1 MKKKL
6 IPRLCLMLAVM
17 LSLCSCRNDLL
28 PENNTLQNPNASRF
42 RMVKLKDIPN
52 IEQFIHQQS
61 ERADLQVPLSEASL
75 TGKDL
80 TVGVIE
86 ISTIVETVNEGE
98 TYYVFKI
105 ENLNSGDAVYNL
117 EVKQADGIPVTAEII
132 EYDPQDGTTVD
143 FQHFTG
149 SISSYGLDGKA
160 ISTVNYNDGL
170 GNCSPATGVPGGNN
184 TSEGGGINPIDL
196 PPPNGGW
203 YNWEEGGSNNNT
215 VPFSNVP
222 GDCTDIILDSH
233 GNTQGWYDHCNN
245 NYYPNPNVHKTTT
258 TGEIPNLSPDC
269 NGEGAGVIIT
279 DPETPCEKTKSMITN
294 PVVKAKIDEMKDQS
308 KLAYSDPNY
317 GETGYKFDA
326 NGVPTPKIPGGKHDV
341 DLGDTAGY
349 SGAYHN
355 HTVLG
360 TNMLSPADIIKL
372 LDFSLA
378 QTNGNIEDGYLG
390 VIGSEVCSSCPGG
403 YKYYHY
409 IINFS
414 GNMSELTQYV
424 YNNTWNLEQLK
435 KDFKKRDGILADNPL
450 YVDNLG
456 DELNSQGLEKLFFDT
471 LKNMGLDGKINLQRI
486 ENNGTVKTVTLNSD
500 DNTTTATPCPN

>member
-1 MKKKL
+1 MIKKL
-6 IPRLCLMLAVM
+6 IPRLCLMLAVL
-17 LSLCSCRNDLL
+17 LSLYSCRNDLF

-52 IEQFIHQQS
+52 VEQFIHQQS
-61 ERADLQVPLSEASL
+61 GRADLQVPLSEASL

-222 GDCTDIILDSH
+222 GDCTDIILDNH
-233 GNTQGWYDHCNN
+233 GNTLEWYDHCNDVH
-245 NYYPNPNVHKTTT
+245 YPNPNVHKTTT
-258 TGEIPNLSPDC
+258 TGKIPNLSPDC
-269 NGEGAGVIIT
+269 NVEGAGVIIT
-279 DPETPCEKTKSMITN
+279 DPETPCEKTKTMLEN
-294 PVVKAKIDEMKDQS
+294 PDANTKIESLYNKSKSEGEEAFMTAPDGTPGPIIQGDENSVK
-308 KLAYSDPNY
+308 LGNT
-317 GETGYKFDA
+317 TGYA
-326 NGVPTPKIPGGKHDV
+326 S
-341 DLGDTAGY
+341 Y
-349 SGAYHN
+349 SHN
-355 HTVLG
+355 HPPKGVKIHSPGDIYQLFRLIANQPTG
-360 TNMLSPADIIKL
+360 TAVDVSFGQMVATEVCAGGCP
-372 LDFSLA
+372 
-378 QTNGNIEDGYLG
+378 DGYL
-390 VIGSEVCSSCPGG
+390 
-403 YKYYHY
+403 Y
-409 IINFS
+409 INYLIRFNGTLDEAKAVS
-414 GNMSELTQYV
+414 DRNYTKA
-424 YNNTWNLEQLK
+424 QLDAL
-435 KDFKKRDGILADNPL
+435 KDDYEKF
-450 YVDNLG
+450 
-456 DELNSQGLEKLFFDT
+456 ELNLRPKPGYSSQNGNFMSFKGLEEVFF
-471 LKNMGLDGKINLQRI
+471 NALDDMNIDKSKMTLQRI
-486 ENNGTVKTVTLNSD
+486 DKDGTVYNVTLGAD
-500 DNTTTATPCPN
+500 GKPVETPCP

>member
-1 MKKKL
+1 MKKNL
-6 IPRLCLMLAVM
+6 FSRLCLIVAVM
-17 LSLCSCRNDLL
+17 LSLFSCRNDLL
-28 PENNTLQNPNASRF
+28 PENNNLQNPNASRF

-61 ERADLQVPLSEASL
+61 GRADLQVPLSEVSL

-80 TVGVIE
+80 TIGIIE
-86 ISTIVETVNEGE
+86 TSTIVETVNGNEG
-98 TYYVFKI
+98 YYVFKV

-117 EVKQADGIPVTAEII
+117 EVKQVDGIPVTAEII

-170 GNCSPATGVPGGNN
+170 ANCSPATGVPGGNN

-203 YNWEEGGSNNNT
+203 YNWGEGGSNNNT

-269 NGEGAGVIIT
+269 SGEGAGVIIAST
-279 DPETPCEKTKSMITN
+279 HDPCEKIKENFATAKFKEKVTAIDKPEVFAYDHEMGYAAGYPPAGVTGTQYPPMENTLGTHNVRLPDGNQYFGFIHSHTNREGATKIFSPADLATFLTSCVSNADQSGNIGDAYAMVITSEGN
-294 PVVKAKIDEMKDQS
+294 YILKYTGYSTNFGYTSTTLDNWMEWYLTQLKKIQNDDNTFNQS
-308 KLAYSDPNY
+308 KLEKVFIRFLKEKVQINGIQLYKVDKV
-317 GETGYKFDA
+317 TGKANELSLDA
-326 NGVPTPKIPGGKHDV
+326 NNNVVPIPC
-341 DLGDTAGY
+341 
-349 SGAYHN
+349 N
-355 HTVLG
+355 
-360 TNMLSPADIIKL
+360 
-372 LDFSLA
+372 
-378 QTNGNIEDGYLG
+378 
-390 VIGSEVCSSCPGG
+390 
-403 YKYYHY
+403 
-409 IINFS
+409 
-414 GNMSELTQYV
+414 
-424 YNNTWNLEQLK
+424 
-435 KDFKKRDGILADNPL
+435 
-450 YVDNLG
+450 
-456 DELNSQGLEKLFFDT
+456 
-471 LKNMGLDGKINLQRI
+471 
-486 ENNGTVKTVTLNSD
+486 
-500 DNTTTATPCPN
+500 

>member
-1 MKKKL
+1 MKNKSL
-6 IPRLCLMLAVM
+6 RLCLMLAVM
-17 LSLCSCRNDLL
+17 LSLFSCRNDLF

-61 ERADLQVPLSEASL
+61 GRADLQVPLSKASL

-80 TVGVIE
+80 TIGTIE
-86 ISTIVETVNEGE
+86 TSTIVETVNGNEG
-98 TYYVFKI
+98 YYVFKI
-105 ENLNSGDAVYNL
+105 DNMDSGDAVYNL

-203 YNWEEGGSNNNT
+203 YNWGEGGSNNNT

-279 DPETPCEKTKSMITN
+279 DPLTPCERLKPLLDPAKANLKPLITN
-294 PVVKAKIDEMKDQS
+294 GMYSYINNSIGEAGIFIKKDSGGNISTQVAPPSGDNHLKIKVNDNYYSAVHTHPKDTYPMFSYDDMMSLYTLEVEGTPHNSGQSSFILVCEDDFGVKQTYAIVFESSGQMVEEVWNNPENIGCSKQDLIDQMNKNLKKAYDKESEKSNPNYERVFLQFNFGTNIGLYKANSDLTNWS
-308 KLAYSDPNY
+308 KL
-317 GETGYKFDA
+317 
-326 NGVPTPKIPGGKHDV
+326 
-341 DLGDTAGY
+341 
-349 SGAYHN
+349 
-355 HTVLG
+355 
-360 TNMLSPADIIKL
+360 
-372 LDFSLA
+372 
-378 QTNGNIEDGYLG
+378 
-390 VIGSEVCSSCPGG
+390 
-403 YKYYHY
+403 
-409 IINFS
+409 IINENS
-414 GNMSELTQYV
+414 
-424 YNNTWNLEQLK
+424 NT
-435 KDFKKRDGILADNPL
+435 A
-450 YVDNLG
+450 V
-456 DELNSQGLEKLFFDT
+456 
-471 LKNMGLDGKINLQRI
+471 
-486 ENNGTVKTVTLNSD
+486 VTPVNC
-500 DNTTTATPCPN
+500 N

>member
-1 MKKKL
+1 MIKKL
-6 IPRLCLMLAVM
+6 ILRLCLMMAVM
-17 LSLCSCRNDLL
+17 LSLFSCRNDLL
-28 PENNTLQNPNASRF
+28 PENNNLQNPNASRF

-52 IEQFIHQQS
+52 VEQFIHQQS
-61 ERADLQVPLSEASL
+61 GRADLQVPLSEASL

-269 NGEGAGVIIT
+269 NGEGAGVIIISNEDIT
-279 DPETPCEKTKSMITN
+279 TCEK
-294 PVVKAKIDEMKDQS
+294 VKATTNNLKFKVKKDTLATKTHEDHEYGFSYELPYGGIGGEYRTLDLYPNDVFINFNAYITSQTFIHSHIDKMYPIFSPEDVIRFNEWVNWVNSNNAVPNPDNIPLPNATNISYTVVTSQGSYMLTFDGATDFNIFPAITQTQIDDLIKDYIEFIN
-308 KLAYSDPNY
+308 K
-317 GETGYKFDA
+317 GVTGTD
-326 NGVPTPKIPGGKHDV
+326 
-341 DLGDTAGY
+341 
-349 SGAYHN
+349 S
-355 HTVLG
+355 
-360 TNMLSPADIIKL
+360 
-372 LDFSLA
+372 
-378 QTNGNIEDGYLG
+378 NGNYTYNTVKVEGEFL
-390 VIGSEVCSSCPGG
+390 
-403 YKYYHY
+403 KF
-409 IINFS
+409 INKNLKMNGLKVFRI
-414 GNMSELTQYV
+414 NDNERTELR
-424 YNNTWNLEQLK
+424 L
-435 KDFKKRDGILADNPL
+435 
-450 YVDNLG
+450 
-456 DELNSQGLEKLFFDT
+456 
-471 LKNMGLDGKINLQRI
+471 
-486 ENNGTVKTVTLNSD
+486 ENNIRKEY
-500 DNTTTATPCPN
+500 PCP